1 MMSDMRRSFGRH
13 RAAADGSQRRFLAAL
28 AALLVFLGVAALAI
42 DLPVASWCKT
52 GRIPRELL
60 RIMNFSEVFAHTTGV
75 VALML
80 TALTLDPGL
89 RFPSF
94 RWPALRWPSF
104 QPTLPQER
112 LARMICATA
121 TGGLLVDAIKLMVTR
136 VRPRAADLASQASV
150 LGTFGDAALKAVTGS
165 RSDFHSFPSGHA
177 AVAAG
182 FAAALAWRYPRGLA
196 LHRLRGE
203 RGPAADRDQRPL
215 PERRLLR
222 SGIGTARSIDVSRR
236 QRPLGLQPRRC
247 WLSGFARDILGSWQK
262 TFQDTVLRTPRSDQE
277 FRCRHR
283 NEPRK

>member
-150 LGTFGDAALKAVTGS
+150 LGTFGDAALRAVTGS

-182 FAAALAWRYPRGLA
+182 FAAALAWRYPRGRWLFIAFAVSAALQRIVTSAHYPSDVCFGAALGLLGASMFLA
-196 LHRLRGE
+196 DSGPS
-203 RGPAADRDQRPL
+203 GSSPAAA
-215 PERRLLR
+215 
-222 SGIGTARSIDVSRR
+222 G
-236 QRPLGLQPRRC
+236 
-247 WLSGFARDILGSWQK
+247 
-262 TFQDTVLRTPRSDQE
+262 
-277 FRCRHR
+277 
-283 NEPRK
+283 